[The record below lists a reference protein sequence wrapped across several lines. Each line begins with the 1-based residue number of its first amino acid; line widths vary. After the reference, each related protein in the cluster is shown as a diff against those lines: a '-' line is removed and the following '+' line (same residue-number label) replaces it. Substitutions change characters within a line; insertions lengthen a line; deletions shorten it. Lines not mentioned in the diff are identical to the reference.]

1 MKKDVAINCENTF
14 PDADRPSKTRDLT
27 YVALGVAVV
36 TVCAWISI
44 PVGDVPFTLQ
54 TLAVAAIGGILG
66 WKKGL
71 LTILIYILLG
81 LIGVPV
87 FAGFKSGVPALMGA
101 TGGYIFGFAFAVVI
115 SGLAKLIPV
124 KNKFARIGVFFAANI
139 LGLTIC
145 YVFGTAWFI
154 TVYGKNVG
162 SIGVKSAL
170 MLCVVPKKRPVAE
183 TFYRGGIIRPP
194 RNLHEIKSGR
204 NIVRFLL
211 FLNKFFDFQPQFIFV
226 AKPCDFFHHF
236 RLMMVVDCPLVR
248 PFIDKKN
255 RFFVLL
261 RKEVFVSEIT
271 LFVSHLARNTRR
283 FHFVYKLSRRPVF
296 ARIIQIHNNHNSPI
310 DSARLRLICI
320 YNIITK
326 NGKTQ
331 PLIYA

>member
-14 PDADRPSKTRDLT
+14 PDADRPSKTRALT

-154 TVYGKNVG
+154 TVYEKNVG

-170 MLCVVPKKRPVAE
+170 MLCVVPYIVPDLVKLFIAAVLSVRL
-183 TFYRGGIIRPP
+183 GIYM
-194 RNLHEIKSGR
+194 K
-204 NIVRFLL
+204 
-211 FLNKFFDFQPQFIFV
+211 
-226 AKPCDFFHHF
+226 
-236 RLMMVVDCPLVR
+236 
-248 PFIDKKN
+248 
-255 RFFVLL
+255 
-261 RKEVFVSEIT
+261 
-271 LFVSHLARNTRR
+271 
-283 FHFVYKLSRRPVF
+283 
-296 ARIIQIHNNHNSPI
+296 
-310 DSARLRLICI
+310 
-320 YNIITK
+320 
-326 NGKTQ
+326 
-331 PLIYA
+331 

>member
-1 MKKDVAINCENTF
+1 MKKDFVINCENTF
-14 PDADRPSKTRDLT
+14 SDADRPSKTRDLT

-54 TLAVAAIGGILG
+54 TLAVAAIGCILG
-66 WKKGL
+66 WKKGP

-124 KNKFARIGVFFAANI
+124 KNKFARTGVFFAANI

-154 TVYGKNVG
+154 TVYGKNIG

-170 MLCVVPKKRPVAE
+170 MLCVVPYIVPDLVKLFIAAVLSVR
-183 TFYRGGIIRPP
+183 
-194 RNLHEIKSGR
+194 LEIYMK
-204 NIVRFLL
+204 
-211 FLNKFFDFQPQFIFV
+211 
-226 AKPCDFFHHF
+226 
-236 RLMMVVDCPLVR
+236 
-248 PFIDKKN
+248 
-255 RFFVLL
+255 
-261 RKEVFVSEIT
+261 
-271 LFVSHLARNTRR
+271 
-283 FHFVYKLSRRPVF
+283 
-296 ARIIQIHNNHNSPI
+296 
-310 DSARLRLICI
+310 
-320 YNIITK
+320 
-326 NGKTQ
+326 
-331 PLIYA
+331 

>member
-1 MKKDVAINCENTF
+1 MKKDVVINCENTF
-14 PDADRPSKTRDLT
+14 SYADRPSKTKALT

-81 LIGVPV
+81 LVGVPV

-101 TGGYIFGFAFAVVI
+101 TGGYIIGFAFAVVI

-170 MLCVVPKKRPVAE
+170 MLCVVPYIVPDLVKLFIAAVLSVRL
-183 TFYRGGIIRPP
+183 GIYM
-194 RNLHEIKSGR
+194 K
-204 NIVRFLL
+204 
-211 FLNKFFDFQPQFIFV
+211 
-226 AKPCDFFHHF
+226 
-236 RLMMVVDCPLVR
+236 
-248 PFIDKKN
+248 
-255 RFFVLL
+255 
-261 RKEVFVSEIT
+261 
-271 LFVSHLARNTRR
+271 
-283 FHFVYKLSRRPVF
+283 
-296 ARIIQIHNNHNSPI
+296 
-310 DSARLRLICI
+310 
-320 YNIITK
+320 
-326 NGKTQ
+326 
-331 PLIYA
+331 

>member
-14 PDADRPSKTRDLT
+14 SDADRPSKTRDLT

-139 LGLTIC
+139 LGLMIC

-170 MLCVVPKKRPVAE
+170 MLCVVPYIVPDLVKLFIAAVLSVRL
-183 TFYRGGIIRPP
+183 GIY
-194 RNLHEIKSGR
+194 IK
-204 NIVRFLL
+204 
-211 FLNKFFDFQPQFIFV
+211 
-226 AKPCDFFHHF
+226 
-236 RLMMVVDCPLVR
+236 
-248 PFIDKKN
+248 
-255 RFFVLL
+255 
-261 RKEVFVSEIT
+261 
-271 LFVSHLARNTRR
+271 
-283 FHFVYKLSRRPVF
+283 
-296 ARIIQIHNNHNSPI
+296 
-310 DSARLRLICI
+310 
-320 YNIITK
+320 
-326 NGKTQ
+326 
-331 PLIYA
+331 

>member
-14 PDADRPSKTRDLT
+14 SDADRPSKTRDLT

-81 LIGVPV
+81 LVGVPV

-124 KNKFARIGVFFAANI
+124 KTNSRESACFSPQIFWGLRYVTFSVRHGLSRFTGKRRQYRREKRAYALRGAVYRARP
-139 LGLTIC
+139 C
-145 YVFGTAWFI
+145 
-154 TVYGKNVG
+154 
-162 SIGVKSAL
+162 
-170 MLCVVPKKRPVAE
+170 E

-194 RNLHEIKSGR
+194 RNLFKIK
-204 NIVRFLL
+204 
-211 FLNKFFDFQPQFIFV
+211 
-226 AKPCDFFHHF
+226 
-236 RLMMVVDCPLVR
+236 
-248 PFIDKKN
+248 
-255 RFFVLL
+255 
-261 RKEVFVSEIT
+261 
-271 LFVSHLARNTRR
+271 
-283 FHFVYKLSRRPVF
+283 
-296 ARIIQIHNNHNSPI
+296 IQI
-310 DSARLRLICI
+310 
-320 YNIITK
+320 K
-326 NGKTQ
+326 
-331 PLIYA
+331 

>member
-14 PDADRPSKTRDLT
+14 SDAARQSKTRDLT

-81 LIGVPV
+81 LVGVPV

-124 KNKFARIGVFFAANI
+124 KNKFARTGVFFAANI

-170 MLCVVPKKRPVAE
+170 MLCVVPYIVPDLVKLFIAAVLSVRL
-183 TFYRGGIIRPP
+183 GIYM
-194 RNLHEIKSGR
+194 K
-204 NIVRFLL
+204 
-211 FLNKFFDFQPQFIFV
+211 
-226 AKPCDFFHHF
+226 
-236 RLMMVVDCPLVR
+236 
-248 PFIDKKN
+248 
-255 RFFVLL
+255 
-261 RKEVFVSEIT
+261 
-271 LFVSHLARNTRR
+271 
-283 FHFVYKLSRRPVF
+283 
-296 ARIIQIHNNHNSPI
+296 
-310 DSARLRLICI
+310 
-320 YNIITK
+320 
-326 NGKTQ
+326 
-331 PLIYA
+331 

>member
-1 MKKDVAINCENTF
+1 MKKDVAVNCENTF

-139 LGLTIC
+139 LGLNMAWTRAVCGRLEMRYRYSKDIVYNNFPWC
-145 YVFGTAWFI
+145 NPTPEQKALIEQTAQSI
-154 TVYGKNVG
+154 LDARALYPDCSLADLYDEVTMPPELRKAHQANDRAVMKAYGFD
-162 SIGVKSAL
+162 VKTMTESS
-170 MLCVVPKKRPVAE
+170 CVAE
-183 TFYRGGIIRPP
+183 LMKMY
-194 RNLHEIKSGR
+194 K
-204 NIVRFLL
+204 
-211 FLNKFFDFQPQFIFV
+211 
-226 AKPCDFFHHF
+226 
-236 RLMMVVDCPLVR
+236 RLA
-248 PFIDKKN
+248 DK
-255 RFFVLL
+255 
-261 RKEVFVSEIT
+261 
-271 LFVSHLARNTRR
+271 
-283 FHFVYKLSRRPVF
+283 
-296 ARIIQIHNNHNSPI
+296 
-310 DSARLRLICI
+310 
-320 YNIITK
+320 
-326 NGKTQ
+326 
-331 PLIYA
+331 

>member
-14 PDADRPSKTRDLT
+14 SDADRPSKTKDLT

-81 LIGVPV
+81 LIGV
-87 FAGFKSGVPALMGA
+87 
-101 TGGYIFGFAFAVVI
+101 YIFGFAFAVVI

-170 MLCVVPKKRPVAE
+170 MLCVVPYIVPDLVKLFIAAVLSVRL
-183 TFYRGGIIRPP
+183 GIYM
-194 RNLHEIKSGR
+194 K
-204 NIVRFLL
+204 
-211 FLNKFFDFQPQFIFV
+211 
-226 AKPCDFFHHF
+226 
-236 RLMMVVDCPLVR
+236 
-248 PFIDKKN
+248 
-255 RFFVLL
+255 
-261 RKEVFVSEIT
+261 
-271 LFVSHLARNTRR
+271 
-283 FHFVYKLSRRPVF
+283 
-296 ARIIQIHNNHNSPI
+296 
-310 DSARLRLICI
+310 
-320 YNIITK
+320 
-326 NGKTQ
+326 
-331 PLIYA
+331 

>member
-14 PDADRPSKTRDLT
+14 SDADRPSKTRDLT
-27 YVALGVAVV
+27 HVALGVAVV

-124 KNKFARIGVFFAANI
+124 KNKFARTGVFFAANI

-170 MLCVVPKKRPVAE
+170 MLCVVPYIVPDLVKLFIAAVLSVR
-183 TFYRGGIIRPP
+183 
-194 RNLHEIKSGR
+194 LEIYMK
-204 NIVRFLL
+204 
-211 FLNKFFDFQPQFIFV
+211 
-226 AKPCDFFHHF
+226 
-236 RLMMVVDCPLVR
+236 
-248 PFIDKKN
+248 
-255 RFFVLL
+255 
-261 RKEVFVSEIT
+261 
-271 LFVSHLARNTRR
+271 
-283 FHFVYKLSRRPVF
+283 
-296 ARIIQIHNNHNSPI
+296 
-310 DSARLRLICI
+310 
-320 YNIITK
+320 
-326 NGKTQ
+326 
-331 PLIYA
+331 

>member
-14 PDADRPSKTRDLT
+14 SDADRPSKTRDLT

-81 LIGVPV
+81 LV
-87 FAGFKSGVPALMGA
+87 GVPALMGA

-170 MLCVVPKKRPVAE
+170 MLCVVPYIVPDLVKLFIAAVLSVR
-183 TFYRGGIIRPP
+183 
-194 RNLHEIKSGR
+194 LEIYMK
-204 NIVRFLL
+204 
-211 FLNKFFDFQPQFIFV
+211 
-226 AKPCDFFHHF
+226 
-236 RLMMVVDCPLVR
+236 
-248 PFIDKKN
+248 
-255 RFFVLL
+255 
-261 RKEVFVSEIT
+261 
-271 LFVSHLARNTRR
+271 
-283 FHFVYKLSRRPVF
+283 
-296 ARIIQIHNNHNSPI
+296 
-310 DSARLRLICI
+310 
-320 YNIITK
+320 
-326 NGKTQ
+326 
-331 PLIYA
+331 